1 MRRLFWLALGVTVGV
16 LAMRKLSKAAQK
28 LTPSGIAGS
37 IGSALGELSEA
48 VRDFAVDVRAGMAE
62 HEAALRA
69 GSGIDGALGA
79 KPEDMR

>member
-28 LTPSGIAGS
+28 MTPSGIAGS
-37 IGSALGELSEA
+37 LGAALGELSEA
-48 VRDFAVDVRAGMAE
+48 VRDFAVDVRAGMSE

-69 GSGIDGALGA
+69 GSGIDGSLGA
-79 KPEDMR
+79 KPEDMS